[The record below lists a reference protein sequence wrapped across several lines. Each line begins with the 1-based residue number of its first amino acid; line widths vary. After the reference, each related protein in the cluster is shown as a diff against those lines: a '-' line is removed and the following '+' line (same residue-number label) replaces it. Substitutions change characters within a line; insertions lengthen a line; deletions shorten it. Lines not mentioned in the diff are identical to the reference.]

1 MLAVSSSRRQ
11 DTDGELGGESSGGQ
25 GDCGIEMAVSKEGQ
39 EMAEDDEVDG
49 LLEGPGSSKLF
60 TLGVIILVTL
70 LIIDL
75 KMEDYLETLNRL
87 GVVVGVF
94 S

>member
-25 GDCGIEMAVSKEGQ
+25 GDSGGGDGGIEMAVSKEGQ
-39 EMAEDDEVDG
+39 EMAEDDEVDR

-60 TLGVIILVTL
+60 TL
-70 LIIDL
+70 
-75 KMEDYLETLNRL
+75 ETLNRIGL
-87 GVVVGVF
+87 VVGVF